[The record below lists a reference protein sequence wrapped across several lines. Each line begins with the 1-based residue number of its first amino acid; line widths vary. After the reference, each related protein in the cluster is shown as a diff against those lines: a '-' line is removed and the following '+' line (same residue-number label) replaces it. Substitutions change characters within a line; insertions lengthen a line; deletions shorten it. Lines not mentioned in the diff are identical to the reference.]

1 MTTPNP
7 TPARARRHDPERR
20 DRIIN
25 VTLDVVAE
33 LGVAGTTHRAIARA
47 ADVPLGSMTYHF
59 ASMDD
64 LLALAFTRLADRT
77 ADTFERRLAHAS
89 TASEAR
95 DEVVQLIMVDL
106 AQSPGDIVLT
116 YELYTLAARRPA
128 LRSVTQAWMA
138 RSRTALQ
145 RHFDE
150 NTARYLDALIEGVS
164 VHRALDPE
172 PMDIAH
178 VREAVDR
185 IIRSESRRVY

>member
-1 MTTPNP
+1 MTTSNA

-20 DRIIN
+20 DRIID

-89 TASEAR
+89 NAGEAR

-185 IIRSESRRVY
+185 IIGSESRRVY

>member
-1 MTTPNP
+1 MTTSKA

-89 TASEAR
+89 TADEAR

>member
-7 TPARARRHDPERR
+7 TPGRARRHDPERR

>member
-1 MTTPNP
+1 MTTSNA

-89 TASEAR
+89 TADEAR

-106 AQSPGDIVLT
+106 AQSHGDIVLT

>member
-1 MTTPNP
+1 MTTSNA

-89 TASEAR
+89 TADEAR

>member
-7 TPARARRHDPERR
+7 TPGRARRHDPERR

-33 LGVAGTTHRAIARA
+33 LGVVGTTHRAIARA

>member
-1 MTTPNP
+1 MTTSNA

-20 DRIIN
+20 DRIID

-89 TASEAR
+89 TADEAR

>member
-1 MTTPNP
+1 MTTSNA

-20 DRIIN
+20 DRIID

-185 IIRSESRRVY
+185 IIQSESRRVY